1 MNHGETAPDLETFL
15 EDAGEQSEKGFKYV
29 ASPYWHR
36 EEQVRRARAR
46 AAMAAVMKL
55 IEQHIS
61 AFSPVVYSA
70 VIQEGSGFRPPEGWY
85 AFDLNFL
92 AQASGMILLEI
103 PGWKESRGVLIETAY
118 AQGRGMP
125 IEKVKWEEVRSCLDR
140 ETVELLE
147 RARNGEAIPQKSE
160 RDVVNHLPEG
170 LRENTHQG

>member
-15 EDAGEQSEKGFKYV
+15 EGAGERSEKGFKYV

-46 AAMAAVMKL
+46 AAMAAVMEL
-55 IEQHIS
+55 IGRDIK

-92 AQASGMILLEI
+92 AQASGMIILEI

-125 IEKVKWEEVRSCLDR
+125 IEKVKWEEVRSYLDR

-147 RARNGEAIPQKSE
+147 RARNGEAIPQKPE